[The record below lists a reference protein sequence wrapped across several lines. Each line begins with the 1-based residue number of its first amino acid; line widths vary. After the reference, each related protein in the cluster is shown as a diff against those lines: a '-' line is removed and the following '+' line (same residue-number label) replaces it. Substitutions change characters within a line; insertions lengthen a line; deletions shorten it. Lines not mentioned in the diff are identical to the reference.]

1 MFRFLRPQAKS
12 EHPYVKQ
19 DDPQTFRV
27 RVRTERSGE
36 VVEFRFT
43 KSAHIGVDDD
53 GSYLFRKSVVS
64 PRFLD
69 RGEFVVRFDSRY
81 RVTDV
86 QGEGVSFVP
95 VSEWEA

>member
-1 MFRFLRPQAKS
+1 M
-12 EHPYVKQ
+12 
-19 DDPQTFRV
+19 
-27 RVRTERSGE
+27 
-36 VVEFRFT
+36 
-43 KSAHIGVDDD
+43 DDD
-53 GSYLFRKSVVS
+53 GNYLFRKSVVS